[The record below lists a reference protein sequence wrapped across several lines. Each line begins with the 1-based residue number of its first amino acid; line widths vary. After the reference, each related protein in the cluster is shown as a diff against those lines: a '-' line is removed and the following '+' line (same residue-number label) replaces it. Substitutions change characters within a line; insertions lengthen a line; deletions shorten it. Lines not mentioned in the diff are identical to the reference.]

1 MASTVLP
8 QVYGNLKTTLYRD
21 AALSNVAQLNI
32 TGGAG
37 KLHTIRANNAHG
49 THGAHLYLYDTD
61 QVTVGTTLVDWC
73 MYIPPNNKNLVFTL
87 TDTDGAGVAFTSL
100 SVCAVK
106 DVSSSNGPGGT
117 GSTVPTG
124 NVLVEI
130 VTTQSS

>member
-1 MASTVLP
+1 MATTVLP
-8 QVYGNLKTTLYRD
+8 LVYGNIKTTLYRD
-21 AALSNVAQLNI
+21 TALSNVAQLNI

-37 KLHTIRANNAHG
+37 KLNTIRVNNAHA

-87 TDTDGAGVAFTSL
+87 TDTTGAGVAFTTL
-100 SVCAVK
+100 SGCAVK
-106 DVSSSNGPGGT
+106 DVSAADGPGGT

-130 VTTQSS
+130 VTTPS